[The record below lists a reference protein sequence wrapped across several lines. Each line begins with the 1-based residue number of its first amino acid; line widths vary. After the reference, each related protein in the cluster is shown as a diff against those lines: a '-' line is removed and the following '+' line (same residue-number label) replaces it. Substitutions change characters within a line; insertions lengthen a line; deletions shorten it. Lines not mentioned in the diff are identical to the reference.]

1 MKFISMIVLI
11 AFIAAIVPTKALADV
26 FQFDQAT
33 AQKLDGDITYYKKSI
48 EDMTK
53 LLKNAETERQL
64 LNTAVGTLKEK
75 TEALNLDITTLT
87 KAKDNYKELYTKA
100 DDARLKA
107 IEDKPSRATWFGWGA
122 LTAVVLGTAAA
133 FAIRK

>member
-11 AFIAAIVPTKALADV
+11 AFIAAVVPTKALADV

-33 AQKLDGDITYYKKSI
+33 AQKLDGDITYYKKAI

-53 LLKNAETERQL
+53 LLSNAEAERKL
-64 LNTAVGTLKEK
+64 LNGEVGLLKEK
-75 TEALNLDITTLT
+75 TQALNLDVTTMT
-87 KAKDNYKELYTKA
+87 KAKDEYKELYVKA
-100 DDARLKA
+100 DNARLKA

-133 FAIRK
+133 FAISK

>member
-122 LTAVVLGTAAA
+122 LTAEVLGTAAA